1 MNHTLNQ
8 VDQEEKKER
17 GAAPGKHWTAVQYLE
32 RLETQFRLW
41 RKRRALARKPEPERP
56 AHASGE
62 RRADGS
68 RSRAAKQVYGGEPQ
82 TAPAQAAVRRSRP
95 AVTDFSSLKQAVLVE
110 AAHIRRRC
118 RHIFK
123 EAKARRFPESN
134 RRPVQLVLM
143 LGGLL
148 PMIGSHFRERVR
160 SRHQRSVRR
169 SNGVGAWLERHKLRP
184 AVFFSVAAIVVVTAL
199 FSSFYTVATTVTY
212 DGEVIGSVA
221 SERTAKAA
229 CKDLEKV
236 TKEAL
241 GGSYTLSD
249 SLVQYSTS
257 IMPRS
262 QLVDGETFE
271 EELSD
276 SIAQYGVL
284 NPLTVRLRDNKY
296 ELVAGERRLRAA
308 RLAGLYDVPCILLDV
323 SLEDAS
329 LIALVENLQ
338 RRDLDFLEEAN
349 GLSQL
354 IKLFGMSQEE
364 AARRIGKSQSAV
376 ANKLRLLKLPEDILH
391 TLCDNGLTERHGRA
405 LLRLPTAEAQRLAL
419 AYIIDRDLNVA
430 ATASYIDS
438 LLDASEQEKRE
449 PKRTFI
455 MKDVRVFVNTILH
468 GLDLMQQ
475 GGIQAG
481 MHREETDE
489 ELILT
494 IKIPKNREQP
504 PEAAP
509 GNACP
514 L

>member
-1 MNHTLNQ
+1 M
-8 VDQEEKKER
+8 
-17 GAAPGKHWTAVQYLE
+17 
-32 RLETQFRLW
+32 
-41 RKRRALARKPEPERP
+41 
-56 AHASGE
+56 
-62 RRADGS
+62 
-68 RSRAAKQVYGGEPQ
+68 
-82 TAPAQAAVRRSRP
+82 QA
-95 AVTDFSSLKQAVLVE
+95 T
-110 AAHIRRRC
+110 
-118 RHIFK
+118 
-123 EAKARRFPESN
+123 
-134 RRPVQLVLM
+134 
-143 LGGLL
+143 
-148 PMIGSHFRERVR
+148 
-160 SRHQRSVRR
+160 
-169 SNGVGAWLERHKLRP
+169 KLRP
-184 AVFFSVAAIVVVTAL
+184 GTRRGGIIWLPVDELDPNPVQPRKNFP
-199 FSSFYTVATTVTY
+199 
-212 DGEVIGSVA
+212 DG
-221 SERTAKAA
+221 
-229 CKDLEKV
+229 DL
-236 TKEAL
+236 
-241 GGSYTLSD
+241 
-249 SLVQYSTS
+249 Q
-257 IMPRS
+257 
-262 QLVDGETFE
+262 
-271 EELSD
+271 ELSD

-376 ANKLRLLKLPEDILH
+376 ANKLRLLKLPEDVLRS
-391 TLCDNGLTERHGRA
+391 LCDNGLTERHGRA

-430 ATASYIDS
+430 ATDNYIDS
-438 LLDASEQEKRE
+438 LLQSSDDEEKCE
-449 PKRTFI
+449 PRRTFI

-468 GLDLMQQ
+468 GLDLMKQ

>member
-1 MNHTLNQ
+1 M
-8 VDQEEKKER
+8 
-17 GAAPGKHWTAVQYLE
+17 
-32 RLETQFRLW
+32 
-41 RKRRALARKPEPERP
+41 
-56 AHASGE
+56 
-62 RRADGS
+62 
-68 RSRAAKQVYGGEPQ
+68 
-82 TAPAQAAVRRSRP
+82 QA
-95 AVTDFSSLKQAVLVE
+95 T
-110 AAHIRRRC
+110 
-118 RHIFK
+118 
-123 EAKARRFPESN
+123 
-134 RRPVQLVLM
+134 
-143 LGGLL
+143 
-148 PMIGSHFRERVR
+148 
-160 SRHQRSVRR
+160 
-169 SNGVGAWLERHKLRP
+169 KLRP
-184 AVFFSVAAIVVVTAL
+184 GTRRGGIIWLPVDELDPNPVQPRKNFP
-199 FSSFYTVATTVTY
+199 
-212 DGEVIGSVA
+212 DGE
-221 SERTAKAA
+221 
-229 CKDLEKV
+229 L
-236 TKEAL
+236 
-241 GGSYTLSD
+241 
-249 SLVQYSTS
+249 Q
-257 IMPRS
+257 
-262 QLVDGETFE
+262 
-271 EELSD
+271 ELSD

-338 RRDLDFLEEAN
+338 RRDLEFLEEAN

-376 ANKLRLLKLPEDILH
+376 ANKLRLLKLPEDVLRS
-391 TLCDNGLTERHGRA
+391 LCDNGLTERHGRA

-430 ATASYIDS
+430 ATDNYIDS
-438 LLDASEQEKRE
+438 LLQSSDEEEKSE

-468 GLDLMQQ
+468 GLDLMKQ